1 MTFVQ
6 IPTHEELGANVHLLS
21 EIKHLDTYINS
32 IVNKCEKVSSSTS
45 FQTNALIRKQLTTH
59 AKFSLPTAPESAPA
73 LEDALEQPP
82 GSIG

>member
-6 IPTHEELGANVHLLS
+6 IPTHEELGAK
-21 EIKHLDTYINS
+21 IKHLDTYINS

-45 FQTNALIRKQLTTH
+45 FRTNALIRKQLTTH